1 VQDQCLYR
9 RVPQSFER
17 VARKPQNR
25 RITRPTSFSQFIC
38 LNVLAS
44 SLLLMGLTTTRAQ
57 DLSKKQGQI
66 LSRQSGFL
74 TDYARLQPDP
84 KNPDLLIYWK
94 NKDLLKTANKF
105 IVDQVIVY
113 LLPQADQRGIDPADL
128 DKLAQTFTQA
138 IKDEL
143 TGSGHYEVVTEPGP
157 GVLELQVALT
167 NVEPTAGKKNAAIK
181 GAATAASI
189 AVAPGASLAV
199 PRLSVG
205 KVAIEGQALDSASG
219 QIEVEFMTSKAG
231 RRYFSGLKQYQ
242 TWGDINAAFKSW
254 AKNFRQRLDKAHES

>member
-1 VQDQCLYR
+1 MHSQHPSRGMRQNI
-9 RVPQSFER
+9 EH
-17 VARKPQNR
+17 VAPKPQNCP
-25 RITRPTSFSQFIC
+25 ITRPISRSRFIF
-38 LNVLAS
+38 LGALAS
-44 SLLLMGLTTTRAQ
+44 LLLLMGLPTRAQ
-57 DLSKKQGQI
+57 EDLSKKQNQI
-66 LSRQSGFL
+66 LGRQSGFL

-94 NKDLLKTANKF
+94 DKDLLKTATKF
-105 IVDQVIVY
+105 MVDPVMIY
-113 LLPQADQRGIDPADL
+113 LLPQAEQRGIDAADL
-128 DKLAQTFTQA
+128 DKLSQTFTQA

-143 TGSGHYEVVTEPGP
+143 TAGQYEVVTEPGP
-157 GVLELQVALT
+157 GVLELRVALT
-167 NVEPTAGKKNAAIK
+167 NVEPTSGKKNAALK

-205 KVAIEGQALDSASG
+205 KVAIEGEVLNSSG
-219 QIEVEFMTSKAG
+219 EVEVEFMTSKAG

-254 AKNFRQRLDKAHES
+254 AKGFRQRLDKAHES

>member
-1 VQDQCLYR
+1 M
-9 RVPQSFER
+9 PQNIER
-17 VARKPQNR
+17 IAPKPQNCP
-25 RITRPTSFSQFIC
+25 ITRTSRSQFIC
-38 LNVLAS
+38 LSLLAS
-44 SLLLMGLTTTRAQ
+44 SLLLMSLTTRAQ
-57 DLSKKQGQI
+57 ELSKKQDQI

-74 TDYARLQPDP
+74 TDYARLQPDS

-94 NKDLLKTANKF
+94 NKDILKTATKF
-105 IVDQVIVY
+105 IVDPVMIY
-113 LLPQADQRGIDPADL
+113 LLPQADQRGINAADL

-143 TGSGHYEVVTEPGP
+143 TASGQYEVVTEPGP
-157 GVLELQVALT
+157 GVLELAVALT
-167 NVEPTAGKKNAAIK
+167 NVEPTSGKKNAALK

-205 KVAIEGQALDSASG
+205 KVAIEGEVLNSSG
-219 QIEVEFMTSKAG
+219 EVEVEFMTSKTG

-254 AKNFRQRLDKAHES
+254 AKGFRQRLDKAHES

>member
-1 VQDQCLYR
+1 MSR
-9 RVPQSFER
+9 SR
-17 VARKPQNR
+17 
-25 RITRPTSFSQFIC
+25 FIF
-38 LNVLAS
+38 LGALAS
-44 SLLLMGLTTTRAQ
+44 LLLLMGLPTRAQ
-57 DLSKKQGQI
+57 DLSKKQDQI
-66 LSRQSGFL
+66 LARQSGFL
-74 TDYARLQPDP
+74 TNYARLQPDP

-94 NKDLLKTANKF
+94 NKDLLKTATKF
-105 IVDQVIVY
+105 IVDPVMVY
-113 LLPQADQRGIDPADL
+113 LLPEADQRGINAADL

-143 TGSGHYEVVTEPGP
+143 TAGQYEVVTEPGP
-157 GVLELQVALT
+157 GVLELGVALT
-167 NVEPTAGKKNAAIK
+167 NVEPTSGKKNAALK

-205 KVAIEGQALDSASG
+205 KVAIEGEVLNSSG
-219 QIEVEFMTSKAG
+219 EVEVEFMTSKAG

-254 AKNFRQRLDKAHES
+254 AKGFRQRLDKAHES

>member
-1 VQDQCLYR
+1 ML
-9 RVPQSFER
+9 QSIER
-17 VARKPQNR
+17 VAPKPQS
-25 RITRPTSFSQFIC
+25 TRPRSLSQVIC
-38 LNVLAS
+38 LSALAS
-44 SLLLMGLTTTRAQ
+44 SLLLMGLTTRAQ

-66 LSRQSGFL
+66 LSKQSGFL

-94 NKDLLKTANKF
+94 NKDILKTANKF
-105 IVDQVIVY
+105 IVDPVMIY
-113 LLPQADQRGIDPADL
+113 LLPQADQRGINAADL

-143 TGSGHYEVVTEPGP
+143 TASGQYEVVTEPGP
-157 GVLELQVALT
+157 GVLELAVALT
-167 NVEPTAGKKNAAIK
+167 NVEPTSGKKNAALK

-205 KVAIEGQALDSASG
+205 KVAIEGEVLNSSG
-219 QIEVEFMTSKAG
+219 EVEVEFMTSKAG

-254 AKNFRQRLDKAHES
+254 AKGFRQRLDKAHES

>member
-1 VQDQCLYR
+1 
-9 RVPQSFER
+9 
-17 VARKPQNR
+17 
-25 RITRPTSFSQFIC
+25 
-38 LNVLAS
+38 
-44 SLLLMGLTTTRAQ
+44 
-57 DLSKKQGQI
+57 
-66 LSRQSGFL
+66 LSRQSGYL
-74 TDYARLQPDP
+74 TDYTRLQPDS

-94 NKDLLKTANKF
+94 NKDILKTATKF
-105 IVDQVIVY
+105 IVDPVVIY
-113 LLPQADQRGIDPADL
+113 LLPQADQRGINAADL

-143 TGSGHYEVVTEPGP
+143 TAGQYEVVTEPGP
-157 GVLELQVALT
+157 GVLELAVALT
-167 NVEPTAGKKNAAIK
+167 NVEPTSGKKNAALK

-205 KVAIEGQALDSASG
+205 KVAIEGEVLNSSG
-219 QIEVEFMTSKAG
+219 EVEVEFMTSKTG

-254 AKNFRQRLDKAHES
+254 AKGFRQRLDKAHES

>member
-1 VQDQCLYR
+1 MRQNI
-9 RVPQSFER
+9 EH
-17 VARKPQNR
+17 VAPKPQNCP
-25 RITRPTSFSQFIC
+25 ITRPMSRSRFIF
-38 LNVLAS
+38 LGALAS
-44 SLLLMGLTTTRAQ
+44 LLLLMGLPTRAQ
-57 DLSKKQGQI
+57 EDLSKKQTQI
-66 LSRQSGFL
+66 LGRQSGFL
-74 TDYARLQPDP
+74 TNYARLQPDP

-94 NKDLLKTANKF
+94 NKDILKTTTKF
-105 IVDQVIVY
+105 IVDPVMIY
-113 LLPQADQRGIDPADL
+113 LLPEADQRGINAADL

-143 TGSGHYEVVTEPGP
+143 TAGQYEVVTEPGP
-157 GVLELQVALT
+157 GVLELGVALT
-167 NVEPTAGKKNAAIK
+167 NVEPTSGKKNAALK

-205 KVAIEGQALDSASG
+205 KVAIEGEVLNSSG
-219 QIEVEFMTSKAG
+219 EVEVEFMTSKAG

-254 AKNFRQRLDKAHES
+254 AKGFRQRLDKAHEL

>member
-1 VQDQCLYR
+1 MHSQHPSRSMRQNIEHAA
-9 RVPQSFER
+9 P
-17 VARKPQNR
+17 KPQNCP
-25 RITRPTSFSQFIC
+25 ITWPMSRSRFIF
-38 LNVLAS
+38 LGALA
-44 SLLLMGLTTTRAQ
+44 SLLLLIGLPTRAQ
-57 DLSKKQGQI
+57 DLSKKQSQI

-84 KNPDLLIYWK
+84 KNSDLLIYWK
-94 NKDLLKTANKF
+94 NKDVLKTTTKF
-105 IVDQVIVY
+105 IVDPVMIY
-113 LLPQADQRGIDPADL
+113 LLPEAEQRGIDADDL
-128 DKLAQTFTQA
+128 DKLAQNFTQA

-143 TGSGHYEVVTEPGP
+143 TASGQYEVVTEPGP
-157 GVLELQVALT
+157 GVLELSVALT
-167 NVEPTAGKKNAAIK
+167 NVEPTGKKKNAALK

-205 KVAIEGQALDSASG
+205 RVNIEGEVLNSSG
-219 QIEVEFMTSKAG
+219 EVEVEFMTSKAG

-254 AKNFRQRLDKAHES
+254 AKSFRQRLDKAHES